1 MELKVKTFGIKT
13 SKPIAFIQEDDAARL
28 GIHSG
33 ERISLESHGVSFVAV
48 TDTMH
53 GVLKSGEIA
62 LSQDLI
68 KKLNVKSNK
77 MIHVTMSPAPKS
89 ASIIQKKLE
98 CKPYTKKELKKIIS
112 DIVSNKI
119 SEIEIAYFISGVS
132 HCGMSLDETTFLTE
146 AIFETGRKLT
156 WNSGKVAD
164 KHSIGGVPG
173 NRTTPIV
180 VAICAAAGV
189 KMPKTSSRA
198 ITSAAGTADTLE
210 TIAKVDFSAKELKQI
225 VNKVGACLIWGGSLG
240 LAPADDKL
248 IRVEKVLSLDPEP
261 QLIASILAKKLAA
274 GSKYVLID
282 IPAGKGAKVSKKE
295 AEKLKSK
302 FLKIGKK
309 LKLKIRVV
317 ITNGSQPIGNGVGP
331 ILEVKDIL
339 RVLRQE
345 DSPKDLEKKCILLS
359 GEILEMVGKSK
370 KGKGKLLAKELLTSG
385 KAFKKFEE
393 IIKAQ
398 EGKLTYLK
406 KSKFSQKIK
415 SKKDGKIAHIENKKI
430 SYLARLAGCPL
441 DKASGLYLHKHKNE
455 KIKKGETL
463 LTIYSESKQK
473 MKDSLNYL
481 KEEKPI
487 VVE

>member
-13 SKPIAFIQEDDAARL
+13 SKPVAFIQEDDAARL

-33 ERISLESHGVSFVAV
+33 ERISVESDGVTFVAV

-53 GVLKSGEIA
+53 GVLKPGEIA
-62 LSQDLI
+62 LSQDLV
-68 KKLNVKSNK
+68 KKLKVKANK
-77 MIHVTMSPAPKS
+77 IINVTMSPAPKS

-112 DIVSNKI
+112 DIVSNKL

-146 AIFETGRKLT
+146 AIFETGKKLT
-156 WNSGKVAD
+156 WKSGKIAD

-210 TIAKVDFSAKELKQI
+210 TIAKVDYSAEELKKI

-282 IPAGKGAKVSKKE
+282 IPAGKGAKVSKTE
-295 AEKLKSK
+295 ATKLKNN

-317 ITNGSQPIGNGVGP
+317 ITNGSQPIGNGIGP

-345 DSPKDLEKKCILLS
+345 DSPKDLEKKCILLA

-370 KGKGKLLAKELLTSG
+370 KGKGKELAKKILISG

-398 EGKLTYLK
+398 EGKFTYLK
-406 KSKFSQKIK
+406 KAKFVQDIK
-415 SKKDGKIAHIENKKI
+415 SKKDGKLSQIDNKKI
-430 SYLARLAGCPL
+430 SYLARLTGCPL
-441 DKASGLYLHKHKNE
+441 DKSSGLYLHKHKNE
-455 KIKKGETL
+455 KIKKGEKI
-463 LTIYSESKQK
+463 LTIYSQSKQK

-481 KEEKPI
+481 REEKPI
-487 VVE
+487 VIV

>member
-1 MELKVKTFGIKT
+1 M
-13 SKPIAFIQEDDAARL
+13 

-33 ERISLESHGVSFVAV
+33 ERISVESNGITFVAV
-48 TDTMH
+48 TDTIQ
-53 GVLKSGEIA
+53 GVLKPGEIA
-62 LSQDLI
+62 LSQDLV
-68 KKLNVKSNK
+68 KKLSVKANK
-77 MIHVTMSPAPKS
+77 IIHVTMSPAPKS
-89 ASIIQKKLE
+89 TSIIQKKLE

-112 DIVSNKI
+112 DIVSNKL

-146 AIFETGRKLT
+146 AIFETGKKLS
-156 WNSGKVAD
+156 WKSGKIAD

-210 TIAKVDFSAKELKQI
+210 TIAKVDYSAEELKKI

-261 QLIASILAKKLAA
+261 QLIASILAKKLAV

-282 IPAGKGAKVSKKE
+282 IPAGKGAKVSITE
-295 AEKLKSK
+295 AKKLKNN

-317 ITNGSQPIGNGVGP
+317 ITNGSQPIGNGIGP

-339 RVLRQE
+339 RVLKQE
-345 DSPKDLEKKCILLS
+345 NSPKDLEKKCILLS
-359 GEILEMVGKSK
+359 GEILEMIGKSK
-370 KGKGKLLAKELLTSG
+370 KGKGKALAKKILTSG

-398 EGKLTYLK
+398 EGKFTCLENA
-406 KSKFSQKIK
+406 KFVQEIK
-415 SKKDGKIAHIENKKI
+415 SKNDGKLSQIDNKKI

-441 DKASGLYLHKHKNE
+441 DKAAGLYLHKHKNE
-455 KIKKGETL
+455 KIKKGEKL

-487 VVE
+487 VIS

>member
-1 MELKVKTFGIKT
+1 MELKVKKFGIKT
-13 SKPIAFIQEDDAARL
+13 SKPIAFIQEEDAARL

-33 ERISLESHGVSFVAV
+33 ERISIESNGKTLVAV
-48 TDTMH
+48 TDTIK
-53 GVLKSGEIA
+53 GVLEPGEIA
-62 LSQDLI
+62 LSQDLV

-77 MIHVTMSPAPKS
+77 IIHVTMSPSPKS

-112 DIVSNKI
+112 DIVSNKL

-132 HCGMSLDETTFLTE
+132 HCGMTLDETTFLTE
-146 AIFETGRKLT
+146 AIFETGKKLT
-156 WNSGKVAD
+156 WKSGKIAD

-173 NRTTPIV
+173 NRTTPII

-198 ITSAAGTADTLE
+198 ITSAAGTADTIE
-210 TIAKVDFSAKELKQI
+210 TIAKVDYSEEELKKI

-240 LAPADDKL
+240 LAPADDKI

-261 QLIASILAKKLAA
+261 QLIASILAKKLAT

-282 IPAGKGAKVSKKE
+282 IPAGKGAKVSRKE
-295 AEKLKSK
+295 AQKLKNK

-317 ITNGSQPIGNGVGP
+317 VTDGSQPIGNGIGP
-331 ILEVKDIL
+331 VLEIKDIL
-339 RVLRQE
+339 SVLRRE
-345 DSPKDLEKKCILLS
+345 NSPKDLEKKSILLS
-359 GEILEMVGKSK
+359 GEIFEMVGKSK
-370 KGKGKLLAKELLTSG
+370 KGKGKILAKEILDSG

-393 IIKAQ
+393 IIEAQ
-398 EGKLTYLK
+398 EGKFTYLK
-406 KSKFSQKIK
+406 SSKFIQKIK
-415 SKKDGKIAHIENKKI
+415 SKKSGKVSQIDNKKI

-441 DKASGLYLHKHKNE
+441 DKASGLYLHKHKGE
-455 KIKKGETL
+455 KIKKGEKI

-487 VVE
+487 VIS

>member
-13 SKPIAFIQEDDAARL
+13 SKPIAFIQEEDAARL

-33 ERISLESHGVSFVAV
+33 ERISLESHGASFVAV

>member
-13 SKPIAFIQEDDAARL
+13 SKPVAFIQEDDAARL

-33 ERISLESHGVSFVAV
+33 ERISLESHGNTFVAV

-98 CKPYTKKELKKIIS
+98 CKPYTKKELKRIIS
-112 DIVSNKI
+112 DIVSNKL

>member
-13 SKPIAFIQEDDAARL
+13 SKPIAFIQEEDAARL

-33 ERISLESHGVSFVAV
+33 ERISLESHGNTFVAV